1 MKYSKLLTFAVIGFL
16 AAVITFFI
24 YRQKIDFLEAVD
36 LKLKDARFKL
46 RKNVQ
51 PDSRVV
57 IVAIDS
63 KSINELGRWPWKRS
77 VIAELINGLKWYGV
91 KVAALD
97 IVFSE
102 PSDTS
107 EDVILSK
114 AIAKNGSIILGYFF
128 RDEEE
133 AVNPAALSQVESSK
147 VKLIK
152 MAEGVTSV
160 PVAQRPF
167 IETNIPLIG
176 RGALDFGFFNTDPDP
191 DGPVRRS
198 NLLMLYNGDIYP
210 SLALKALRHYTGNE
224 IILEIESFGVSSLRV
239 GQMSI
244 PSDEGGR
251 LTVNYYGRGGTITTL
266 PAVDVIKKRLKK
278 EELKDKIVFAGATE
292 IGIYDMRATPVGSV
306 FPGVEIHATVASNA
320 LQDRFILRDGRI
332 IAVEILCMI
341 LLPIVLTLALSL
353 ASTSFIGMIAFIF
366 TAGSYAVLNYSL
378 FNVYSIDMSL
388 LYPLSSTAIAF
399 VSSEAYRNLV
409 IERKNRYLKK
419 AFSSYVSPDL
429 VAEIM
434 KNPDRLALGGE
445 KKEITILFSDI
456 RGFTGISEKLAPDM
470 LVLLLNEYLGPM
482 TKVVLKNNGTLDKYI
497 GDAIMAIYNAPLDVT
512 DHPEKACRTALEMME
527 ELKVVD
533 DRFKAKG
540 MPSIDI
546 GIGIN
551 TGHAVVGN
559 MGADM
564 RFDYTAIGDTV
575 NLASRLE
582 GQNKYYGT
590 HIILSEFTAE
600 RVKGKFL
607 VREIDLLRVVGKEKP
622 VAVFELMT
630 DQSGTTR
637 NENAVL
643 AERFSGV
650 LSSYRAGNFQ
660 NALDVFTKLAEEYND
675 PASRIYAERC
685 REYLQSPPPPEWE
698 GVYISRKK

>member
-1 MKYSKLLTFAVIGFL
+1 I
-16 AAVITFFI
+16 
-24 YRQKIDFLEAVD
+24 KI
-36 LKLKDARFKL
+36 
-46 RKNVQ
+46 
-51 PDSRVV
+51 
-57 IVAIDS
+57 
-63 KSINELGRWPWKRS
+63 
-77 VIAELINGLKWYGV
+77 
-91 KVAALD
+91 
-97 IVFSE
+97 
-102 PSDTS
+102 
-107 EDVILSK
+107 
-114 AIAKNGSIILGYFF
+114 
-128 RDEEE
+128 
-133 AVNPAALSQVESSK
+133 
-147 VKLIK
+147 
-152 MAEGVTSV
+152 AEGVASV

-167 IETNIPLIG
+167 VEADIPLIG

-198 NLLMLYNGDIYP
+198 NLLMLYDGNIYP
-210 SLALKALRHYTGNE
+210 SLALKALRHYTGHE
-224 IILEIESFGVSSLRV
+224 IILEIEAFGVASLRV
-239 GQMSI
+239 GPMSI
-244 PSDEGGR
+244 PSDESGR
-251 LTVNYYGRGGTITTL
+251 LTVNYYGGGGAITTL
-266 PAVDVIKKRLKK
+266 SAVDVIKKRLKK
-278 EELKDKIVFAGATE
+278 EELKDKIVFVGATE

-320 LQDRFILRDGRI
+320 LQNRFILRDGRI
-332 IAVEILCMI
+332 IAAEILCMI
-341 LLPIVLTLALSL
+341 LLPIALTLALSL
-353 ASTSFIGMIAFIF
+353 ARTSFIGMIAFIF
-366 TAGSYAVLNYSL
+366 AAAGYAVLNYSL

-409 IERKNRYLKK
+409 VEKKNRYLKK
-419 AFSSYVSPDL
+419 AFSSYVSPAL
-429 VAEIM
+429 VTEII

-445 KKEITILFSDI
+445 KKEITVLFSDI
-456 RGFTGISEKLAPDM
+456 RGFTSISEKLAPDM

-512 DHPEKACRTALEMME
+512 DHPEKACRTALEMMA
-527 ELKVVD
+527 ELKEVD
-533 DRFKAKG
+533 ARFKAKG

-607 VREIDLLRVVGKEKP
+607 VREIDLLRVVGKERP

-630 DQSGTTR
+630 DQST
-637 NENAVL
+637 VL
-643 AERFSGV
+643 AEKFSAV
-650 LSSYRAGNFQ
+650 LSSYRTGNFQ
-660 NALDVFTKLAEEYND
+660 NALETFTKLAEEYND

-685 REYLQSPPPPEWE
+685 REYLQTPPPSEWD